1 MSFGN
6 NDILIPLKILDE
18 IDKHKKRQDSVG
30 TQARATI
37 RNLDQL
43 RSKGNLSKGVR
54 LEKGKGILRVSGYNP
69 LCLPDDLDLE
79 DPDNQIIATALSE
92 LEKNSSRKVVVVTRD
107 INMRVKCDALAI
119 PTEA

>member
-1 MSFGN
+1 MAKKTYLLDTNVYLTDAQSMMAFGN

-30 TQARATI
+30 TQARSTI

-54 LEKGKGILRVSGYNP
+54 IDKGKGILRVSGYNP
-69 LCLPDDLDLE
+69 LCLPDR
-79 DPDNQIIATALSE
+79 S
-92 LEKNSSRKVVVVTRD
+92 
-107 INMRVKCDALAI
+107 
-119 PTEA
+119 